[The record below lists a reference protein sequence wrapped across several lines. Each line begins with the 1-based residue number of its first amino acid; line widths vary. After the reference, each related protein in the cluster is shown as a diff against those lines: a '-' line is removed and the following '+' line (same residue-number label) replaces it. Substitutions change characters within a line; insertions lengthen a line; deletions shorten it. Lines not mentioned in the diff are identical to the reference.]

1 MDDGKSEVN
10 SVLVTKVQREEEG
23 CCSPCSTRRQRR
35 IMWRSIS
42 A

>member
-23 CCSPCSTRRQRR
+23 CVAPVGSVE
-35 IMWRSIS
+35 
-42 A
+42 